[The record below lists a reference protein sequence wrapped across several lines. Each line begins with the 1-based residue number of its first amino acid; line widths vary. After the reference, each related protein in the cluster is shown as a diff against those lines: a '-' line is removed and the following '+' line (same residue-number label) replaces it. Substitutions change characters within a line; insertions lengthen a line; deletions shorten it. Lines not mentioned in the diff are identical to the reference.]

1 MNRYWITV
9 ATFAA
14 GLCLELAGS
23 VSGWMWLDFLGSLA
37 QGAAFG
43 AAIGVPSWSWID
55 ARSRAVDVPAPR
67 LCACGHD
74 AVFHGPTVCF
84 VSACACRALERMVVD
99 AQPVQDVM
107 PTITGQKRAGGQW

>member
-23 VSGWMWLDFLGSLA
+23 VSGWTWLDFLGSLT

-55 ARSRAVDVPAPR
+55 ARSRDVDAPAPR

-74 AVFHGPTVCF
+74 AVFHGSMGCF
-84 VSACACRALERMVVD
+84 VSACACMASHRMVVD
-99 AQPVQDVM
+99 AQPVKDVM
-107 PTITGQKRAGGQW
+107 PTITGQKREGGHW

>member
-23 VSGWMWLDFLGSLA
+23 VSGWPSPDIHKNLK
-37 QGAAFG
+37 QGKEYG

-55 ARSRAVDVPAPR
+55 ARSRAVDAPAPR

-74 AVFHGPTVCF
+74 AVFHGSTVCF

-107 PTITGQKRAGGQW
+107 PTITGQKRAGGHW